1 MCVFRLLDLLQTV
14 TENVPLEENVPLKF
28 VGESFGLQVQTVMV
42 DHETPLVP
50 DLSSIADS
58 IANNSNMRPPLAK
71 IALPGSAVPSSTAL
85 RVSAALH
92 ADDSLFQQ
100 RNNSQLFSSFTKVG
114 SVIASLT
121 IIRNGQEISDL
132 EDAVRITL
140 GKADQEVKH
149 RKVIGYVDL
158 NFLLVA
164 IGTVPQVYI
173 LEFLSGWYVTIGIQ
187 ICTVDPVIKYVRI
200 YVWRHVQE
208 YILYCKYCITVLL
221 IIYFITSQ
229 VVMVAGTHLGVVLSN
244 Q

>member
-42 DHETPLVP
+42 DPETPLVP

-100 RNNSQLFSSFTKVG
+100 RNNTQLFSSFTKVG

-121 IIRNGQEISDL
+121 IIRNGEEISDL

-149 RKVIGYVDL
+149 CKVIGCVNL
-158 NFLLVA
+158 NFSARCYRDSSPGVHSGIFLWMVRNYRYTNMYCRSSHK
-164 IGTVPQVYI
+164 IYMYI
-173 LEFLSGWYVTIGIQ
+173 CMEA
-187 ICTVDPVIKYVRI
+187 CTRV
-200 YVWRHVQE
+200 H
-208 YILYCKYCITVLL
+208 TVL
-221 IIYFITSQ
+221 
-229 VVMVAGTHLGVVLSN
+229 
-244 Q
+244 